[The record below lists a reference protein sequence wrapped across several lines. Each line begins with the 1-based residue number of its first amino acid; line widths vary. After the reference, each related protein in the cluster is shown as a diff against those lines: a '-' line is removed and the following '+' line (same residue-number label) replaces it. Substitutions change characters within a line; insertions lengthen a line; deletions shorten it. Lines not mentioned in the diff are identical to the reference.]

1 MWAMVTKAVQAV
13 SPDTAST
20 AYFTASD
27 HCLLVLTTVSS
38 WLLIGTALRCLL
50 VSTLLALLQV
60 PFWDSGVFYGP

>member
-1 MWAMVTKAVQAV
+1 MGEKLSSLLLSWGFIYMWAMVTKAVQAV

-38 WLLIGTALRCLL
+38 
-50 VSTLLALLQV
+50 
-60 PFWDSGVFYGP
+60 